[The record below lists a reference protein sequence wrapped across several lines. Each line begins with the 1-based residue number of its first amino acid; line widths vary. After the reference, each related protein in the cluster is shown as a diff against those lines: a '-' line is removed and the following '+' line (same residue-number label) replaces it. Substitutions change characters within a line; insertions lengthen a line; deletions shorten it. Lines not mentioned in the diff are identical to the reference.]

1 MNVSPEAIDTWQ
13 RALHKARLRSP
24 ASFDQWF
31 SSVQFDG
38 LSDGV
43 LGLTARDEFVR
54 DWVKT
59 HFLPAMLSDLERSDL
74 ERSDLQRSDLE
85 RSDLERSDLQ
95 RSDLERNAQ
104 ERCDQQRI
112 DQQRNQLDGNDQELA
127 SLQSAE
133 HDGART
139 TARARVEDAAVRSVN
154 CPSPSGIRVDWRIS
168 SQLSAPIGTLPVPAP
183 PPSARSATRESGLRA
198 TFAEFPEGVP
208 ARSSFPPAPPSSRS
222 LPGGLSPQA
231 PSAQGPSS
239 QALSAQGPSQH
250 GSSTYCAS
258 THGAGEPRSA
268 ASRPELSLVASES
281 GGGRDSE
288 PPRSSRRS
296 PPGDGS
302 GSARPPARPIP
313 SLKGGDPINPKHTFP
328 NFVVGPS
335 NELAYAAAVASA
347 GAGGP
352 RYNPLFICGGTGLGK
367 THLAHSIAHRLIE
380 ERSEARV
387 LYISAERF
395 TNEFIEALQHH
406 RMEEFRTRYRRNCD
420 ALLVDDIQ
428 FLAGREQTQEEFFHT
443 FNALRDADKP
453 IVVTSDKYPQ
463 ELQRMPER
471 LISRFTSGLVAD
483 VQTPALETRV
493 AILRKKAALEGIPL
507 QDDVAVLLAQTIK
520 SNVRELEGAL
530 IRLAAKSSL
539 LGRPIDLEFT
549 QSELALVSP
558 LKADQSSVED
568 IQRAVC
574 SHFSFSNAEL
584 LSKDRHKSLAF
595 ARQVAMYLCRQR
607 LKCSFPELGRA
618 FGNRDHTTV
627 MSACRRVESLRKQ
640 DPEVNAHLQAI
651 EHKLASEG

>member
-1 MNVSPEAIDTWQ
+1 MSVLSESVDPWQ
-13 RALHKARLRSP
+13 RALDNARLRSP

-38 LSDGV
+38 YSDGV

-59 HFLPAMLSDLERSDL
+59 HFLPAMIGDIEQAS
-74 ERSDLQRSDLE
+74 
-85 RSDLERSDLQ
+85 
-95 RSDLERNAQ
+95 
-104 ERCDQQRI
+104 
-112 DQQRNQLDGNDQELA
+112 GLA
-127 SLQSAE
+127 P
-133 HDGART
+133 DGA
-139 TARARVEDAAVRSVN
+139 
-154 CPSPSGIRVDWRIS
+154 IRVDWRIS
-168 SQLSAPIGTLPVPAP
+168 SQLMSPIGVLPGNDG
-183 PPSARSATRESGLRA
+183 T
-198 TFAEFPEGVP
+198 
-208 ARSSFPPAPPSSRS
+208 PSSR
-222 LPGGLSPQA
+222 
-231 PSAQGPSS
+231 PSS
-239 QALSAQGPSQH
+239 IPRAARPVTLVPPAQRNDAM
-250 GSSTYCAS
+250 ST
-258 THGAGEPRSA
+258 E
-268 ASRPELSLVASES
+268 
-281 GGGRDSE
+281 RDTE
-288 PPRSSRRS
+288 APRSSRR
-296 PPGDGS
+296 
-302 GSARPPARPIP
+302 PPAIDNAIAARAAGPRP
-313 SLKGGDPINPKHTFP
+313 LGQRVGGDPINPKHTFP

-347 GAGGP
+347 GPEGP

-367 THLAHSIAHRLIE
+367 THLAHSIAHRLL
-380 ERSEARV
+380 EARPDRRV
-387 LYISAERF
+387 LYVSAERF

-493 AILRKKAALEGIPL
+493 AIVRKKAALEGIPL
-507 QDDVAVLLAQTIK
+507 SDEVAVLLAQSVK
-520 SNVRELEGAL
+520 SNVRELEGTL

-539 LGRPIDLEFT
+539 LGRPIDYAFAE
-549 QSELALVSP
+549 SELALVNP
-558 LKADQSSVED
+558 VKADSSSVED

-574 SHFSFSNAEL
+574 NHFSFTNAEL
-584 LSKDRHKSLAF
+584 LSKDRHKSVAF

-640 DPEVNAHLQAI
+640 DPQVDAHLQAI
-651 EHKLASEG
+651 EHKLASDG